1 MRIEREMVIAFTV
14 IGIAGGLSIFSLP
27 FREQVPPAPES
38 GLTTEPCTLDL
49 EVARVEEEIESR
61 KAVLDA
67 MLETAELVKEAKVI
81 ERPTEDTETE
91 QATTGEPESES
102 VEECTTETETELI
115 EPQTEPYT
123 VFPLTDSMMAADLQ
137 AWTYAH
143 CTEVGV
149 DPYIVMAVCERES
162 CCIANI
168 MGDGGRAY
176 GMMQI
181 QPVWI
186 HDKLAAHGY
195 TEADLL
201 MAEPNITI
209 GIEILQDF
217 LAKGRGME
225 WALTAYRYGPQQ
237 ANACSTSDYSAW
249 ILSRADE
256 LRRQ

>member
-27 FREQVPPAPES
+27 FREQVPPAETIPKHEV
-38 GLTTEPCTLDL
+38 TLDEAIEEHEAIIRRNTAYLDGLL
-49 EVARVEEEIESR
+49 ERA
-61 KAVLDA
+61 A
-67 MLETAELVKEAKVI
+67 M
-81 ERPTEDTETE
+81 
-91 QATTGEPESES
+91 EP
-102 VEECTTETETELI
+102 TTETVPETSGVSETEEMEETTYEQVEI
-115 EPQTEPYT
+115 YQP
-123 VFPLTDSMMAADLQ
+123 VDSLMAPDLQ
-137 AWTYAH
+137 AWVYAYA
-143 CTEVGV
+143 TMQQV
-149 DPYIVMAVCERES
+149 DPYVVMAICERES
-162 CCIANI
+162 ACTSNI
-168 MGDGGRAY
+168 LGDSGRAY

-186 HDKLAAHGY
+186 RDKLAAHGY

-217 LAKGRGME
+217 LGKGRGIE

-249 ILSRADE
+249 ILSRAEE
-256 LRRQ
+256 LRRQNEQRRMGI

>member
-27 FREQVPPAPES
+27 FREQVPPAETIPEH
-38 GLTTEPCTLDL
+38 EVTLDEAIEEHEAIIRRNTAYLDGLL
-49 EVARVEEEIESR
+49 ERA
-61 KAVLDA
+61 A
-67 MLETAELVKEAKVI
+67 M
-81 ERPTEDTETE
+81 
-91 QATTGEPESES
+91 EP
-102 VEECTTETETELI
+102 TTETVPETSGASETEEMEETTYEQVEI
-115 EPQTEPYT
+115 YQP
-123 VFPLTDSMMAADLQ
+123 VDSLMAPDLQ
-137 AWTYAH
+137 AWVYAYS
-143 CTEVGV
+143 TMQQV
-149 DPYIVMAVCERES
+149 DPYVVMAICERES
-162 CCIANI
+162 ACTSNI
-168 MGDGGRAY
+168 LGDSGRAY

-186 HDKLAAHGY
+186 QDKLAAHGY

-217 LAKGRGME
+217 LGKGRGIE

-256 LRRQ
+256 LRRQNDT

>member
-1 MRIEREMVIAFTV
+1 MKIERQMVIAFAV
-14 IGIAGGLSIFSLP
+14 IGIAGGASIFTLP
-27 FREQVPPAPES
+27 LRHQVPPAPES

-67 MLETAELVKEAKVI
+67 MLETAELVKEAKVV
-81 ERPTEDTETE
+81 TETTETE
-91 QATTGEPESES
+91 QVTTGEPESET
-102 VEECTTETETELI
+102 VEETTTEEEAEAPESSDAVVEI
-115 EPQTEPYT
+115 
-123 VFPLTDSMMAADLQ
+123 FPLTDSMMAADLQ

-149 DPYIVMAVCERES
+149 DPYVVIAVCERES
-162 CCIANI
+162 CCISNI

-186 HDKLAAHGY
+186 QDKLAAHGY

-217 LAKGRGME
+217 LAKGRGIE

-249 ILSRADE
+249 ILSRAEE
-256 LRRQ
+256 LRR

>member
-1 MRIEREMVIAFTV
+1 MKIERQMVIAFAV
-14 IGIAGGLSIFSLP
+14 IGIAGGASIFTLP
-27 FREQVPPAPES
+27 LRQQVPPAPES

-67 MLETAELVKEAKVI
+67 MLETAELVKEAHVV
-81 ERPTEDTETE
+81 TTETE
-91 QATTGEPESES
+91 QATTGGPESES

-115 EPQTEPYT
+115 EPQTETEPYT
-123 VFPLTDSMMAADLQ
+123 IFPLTDSMMAADLQ

-162 CCIANI
+162 CCISNI

-181 QPVWI
+181 HTVWVR
-186 HDKLAAHGY
+186 DKMAAHGY
-195 TEADLL
+195 SDADML

-209 GIEILQDF
+209 GVEILQ
-217 LAKGRGME
+217 GYIEQGHGIE
-225 WALTAYRYGPQQ
+225 WALMAYNGGPSMVGTPATQEY
-237 ANACSTSDYSAW
+237 ARWVIA
-249 ILSRADE
+249 RADE
-256 LRRQ
+256 LRQ

>member
-1 MRIEREMVIAFTV
+1 MRIEREMAIAFTV

-27 FREQVPPAPES
+27 FREQVPPAETIPEH
-38 GLTTEPCTLDL
+38 EVTLDEAIEEHEAIIRRNTAYLDGLL
-49 EVARVEEEIESR
+49 ERA
-61 KAVLDA
+61 A
-67 MLETAELVKEAKVI
+67 M
-81 ERPTEDTETE
+81 
-91 QATTGEPESES
+91 EP
-102 VEECTTETETELI
+102 TTETVPETSGASETE
-115 EPQTEPYT
+115 ETEEMEETTYEQVEIYQP
-123 VFPLTDSMMAADLQ
+123 VDSLMAPDLQ
-137 AWTYAH
+137 AWVYAYS
-143 CTEVGV
+143 CQKGV
-149 DPYIVMAVCERES
+149 DPFVIMAICERES
-162 CCIANI
+162 ACTSNI
-168 MGDGGRAY
+168 LGDSGRAY

-186 HDKLAAHGY
+186 QDKLAAHGY

-217 LAKGRGME
+217 LGKGRGIE

-256 LRRQ
+256 LRRQNDT

>member
-1 MRIEREMVIAFTV
+1 MKIERQMVIAFAV
-14 IGIAGGLSIFSLP
+14 IGIAGGASIFTLP
-27 FREQVPPAPES
+27 FREREPMPES
-38 GLTTEPCTLDL
+38 GLNTEPCTLDL

-67 MLETAELVKEAKVI
+67 MLETAELVKEAHVV
-81 ERPTEDTETE
+81 TTETE
-91 QATTGEPESES
+91 QVTTGEPESES
-102 VEECTTETETELI
+102 VEECTTEEETEAPESSDAVVEI
-115 EPQTEPYT
+115 
-123 VFPLTDSMMAADLQ
+123 FPLTDSMMAADLQ

-162 CCIANI
+162 CCISNI

-186 HDKLAAHGY
+186 QDKLAAHGY

-217 LAKGRGME
+217 LAKGRGIE

-249 ILSRADE
+249 ILSRAEE
-256 LRRQ
+256 LRR

>member
-27 FREQVPPAPES
+27 FREQVPPAETIPEH
-38 GLTTEPCTLDL
+38 EVTLDEAIEEHEAIIRRNTAYLDGLL
-49 EVARVEEEIESR
+49 ERA
-61 KAVLDA
+61 A
-67 MLETAELVKEAKVI
+67 M
-81 ERPTEDTETE
+81 
-91 QATTGEPESES
+91 EP
-102 VEECTTETETELI
+102 TTETVPETSGASETEEMEETTYEQVEI
-115 EPQTEPYT
+115 YQP
-123 VFPLTDSMMAADLQ
+123 VDSLMAPDLQ
-137 AWTYAH
+137 AWVYAYS
-143 CTEVGV
+143 TMQQV
-149 DPYIVMAVCERES
+149 DPFVVMAICERES
-162 CCIANI
+162 ACTSNI
-168 MGDGGRAY
+168 LGDSGRAY

-217 LAKGRGME
+217 LAKGRGIE

-256 LRRQ
+256 LRRQYE

>member
-1 MRIEREMVIAFTV
+1 MKIEKQMVIAFAV
-14 IGIAGGLSIFSLP
+14 IGIAGGASIFTLP
-27 FREQVPPAPES
+27 LRQTEPMPES

-67 MLETAELVKEAKVI
+67 MLETAELVKEAKVV
-81 ERPTEDTETE
+81 TEPTETE

-123 VFPLTDSMMAADLQ
+123 IFPLTDSMMAADLQ

-168 MGDGGRAY
+168 MGDSGRAY

-181 QPVWI
+181 HTVWVR
-186 HDKLAAHGY
+186 DKMAAHGY
-195 TEADLL
+195 SDADML

-209 GIEILQDF
+209 GVEILQ
-217 LAKGRGME
+217 GYIEQGHGIE
-225 WALTAYRYGPQQ
+225 WALMAYNGGPSMAGTPATQEY
-237 ANACSTSDYSAW
+237 AAW
-249 ILSRADE
+249 VMNRADE
-256 LRRQ
+256 LRN

>member
-1 MRIEREMVIAFTV
+1 MKIERQMVIVFAV
-14 IGIAGGLSIFSLP
+14 IGIAGGASIFTLP
-27 FREQVPPAPES
+27 FRGSEPMPES

-61 KAVLDA
+61 KAVLDS
-67 MLETAELVKEAKVI
+67 MLESAVMVKAVVAEPV
-81 ERPTEDTETE
+81 
-91 QATTGEPESES
+91 TTGEPESES

-123 VFPLTDSMMAADLQ
+123 IFPLTDSMMPADLQ

-162 CCIANI
+162 CCISNI

-186 HDKLAAHGY
+186 QDKLAAHGY

-217 LAKGRGME
+217 LAKGRGIE

-249 ILSRADE
+249 ILSRAEE
-256 LRRQ
+256 LRR